1 MLFLNRVNYFE
12 NFKRSIRFMIKKNSF
27 VLIKPIITL
36 FILSPLIAELL
47 FGSTP
52 ASRSSQLIFESL
64 FYGSAVLL
72 IRELVRRHNLGWISI
87 IGLGIAFG
95 VIEECL
101 LLQSAFNPSFLG
113 NDLTFG
119 RSLGVNW
126 VWAEYIIGYH
136 AIWSIA
142 IPILITELIFPCRR
156 TEPWLSN
163 TGISIASVIYLLTSV
178 AFYSTFVKMSGFTT
192 SWIHYSIAAILALCL
207 ILFSVYLPIK
217 ITFKSIFK
225 TPSPFLTG
233 IIAFVTSVIWL
244 ILFSLIFKQGAGS
257 EAWMVEAAGILDVII
272 LGLFISLWVR
282 QKWNDSHR
290 FYVLSGGLM
299 ASMLF
304 GLINLAQANSE
315 ADVVFQVVFIVITT
329 SLLILLK
336 KRLLNI
342 EPINIQCI
350 I

>member
-1 MLFLNRVNYFE
+1 
-12 NFKRSIRFMIKKNSF
+12 MIKKSSF
-27 VLIKPIITL
+27 ALIKPTVTL
-36 FILSPLIAELL
+36 FILSPIIAELL

-52 ASRSSQLIFESL
+52 ASRSFQLIFESL

-101 LLQSAFNPSFLG
+101 LLQSVFNPSFLG

-136 AIWSIA
+136 AIWSIT
-142 IPILITELIFPCRR
+142 IPILITELIFPQRR
-156 TEPWLSN
+156 TQPWLSKM
-163 TGISIASVIYLLTSV
+163 GIAIACLIYLLTSV
-178 AFYSTFVKMSGFTT
+178 AFYSTFVKLSGFTT
-192 SWIHYSIAAILALCL
+192 TGIHYLVAGILALCL
-207 ILFSVYLPIK
+207 IFISLYRPIK
-217 ITFKSIFK
+217 ITFKSTLK
-225 TPSPFLTG
+225 TPSPFATG
-233 IIAFVTSVIWL
+233 IIAFVASAIWL
-244 ILFSLIFKQGAGS
+244 ILFSLIFKQGAGI
-257 EAWMVEAAGILDVII
+257 EAWIVEIAGFLDMLILS
-272 LGLFISLWVR
+272 LLISLWIR
-282 QKWNDSHR
+282 PEWKDSHR

-304 GLINLAQANSE
+304 GLINLAQANSQT
-315 ADVVFQVVFIVITT
+315 DVICQVIFIVITT
-329 SLLILLK
+329 TLLILLK
-336 KRLLNI
+336 RRLLKI
-342 EPINIQCI
+342 KDINIQYI

>member
-1 MLFLNRVNYFE
+1 
-12 NFKRSIRFMIKKNSF
+12 MIKKNSF
-27 VLIKPIITL
+27 ALIKPIVTL

-72 IRELVRRHNLGWISI
+72 IRELVRRRSLGWISI

-136 AIWSIA
+136 AVWSIA
-142 IPILITELIFPCRR
+142 IPILLTELIFSQKRAQ
-156 TEPWLSN
+156 PWLSK
-163 TGISIASVIYLLTSV
+163 TGIAIACVIYLLSSI
-178 AFYSTFVKMSGFTT
+178 AFYATFVKLTGFTT
-192 SWIHYSIAAILALCL
+192 SWIHYLVAGILALCL

-217 ITFKSIFK
+217 IAFKSTSQ
-225 TPSPFLTG
+225 TPSPFVAG
-233 IIAFVTSVIWL
+233 IIAFVASTIWL
-244 ILFSLIFKQGAGS
+244 ILFSLIFKQGAGLK
-257 EAWMVEAAGILDVII
+257 AWIVETAGFLVVIN
-272 LGLFISLWVR
+272 LCLFISLWVR
-282 QKWNDSHR
+282 QEWKDSHR

-304 GLINLAQANSE
+304 GLINLAQANSQT
-315 ADVVFQVVFIVITT
+315 DVICQAIFIVITT
-329 SLLILLK
+329 TLLILLK
-336 KRLLNI
+336 RRLLKI
-342 EPINIQCI
+342 KDINIQYI

>member
-1 MLFLNRVNYFE
+1 
-12 NFKRSIRFMIKKNSF
+12 MIKKDSF
-27 VLIKPIITL
+27 AHIKPTITL

-47 FGSTP
+47 VGSTP
-52 ASRSSQLIFESL
+52 ASRSFQLIFESL

-72 IRELVRRHNLGWISI
+72 IRELVRRRNLGWISI

-136 AIWSIA
+136 AIWSIT
-142 IPILITELIFPCRR
+142 IPILITELIFPQRR
-156 TEPWLSN
+156 TEPWLSK
-163 TGISIASVIYLLTSV
+163 TGIGIACVIYLLSSV

-192 SWIHYSIAAILALCL
+192 SGIHYLAAGILALCL

-217 ITFKSIFK
+217 ITFNSSLK
-225 TPSPFLTG
+225 TPSPFATG
-233 IIAFVTSVIWL
+233 IIVFAASAVWL
-244 ILFSLIFKQGAGS
+244 ILFSLIFKKGAGL
-257 EAWMVEAAGILDVII
+257 EPWIVETTGLVEVII
-272 LGLFISLWVR
+272 LGLFISSWVR
-282 QKWNDSHR
+282 QKWTDSHR
-290 FYVLSGGLM
+290 FYVLCGGLM

-304 GLINLAQANSE
+304 GLINLTQANNSL
-315 ADVVFQVVFIVITT
+315 DVACQTVFIVLTT
-329 SLLILLK
+329 GLLILLK
-336 KRLLNI
+336 KRLSKLKDINI
-342 EPINIQCI
+342 EHI